1 MTEFFDYVVIG
12 SGFGGSVSALRLT
25 EKGYRVL
32 VLERGKRYRDED
44 FPRTNWNVRKF
55 LWYPLL
61 RCFGIQQIT
70 LLNNVMV
77 MHGSGVG
84 GGSLVYANVLME
96 PEDRLYELPGWKRLG
111 VDWRAALRPHFDTAK
126 RMLGVTPHPQ
136 LTPAD
141 RVLESLAEERGMGH
155 TFRPTNVAVYFGEPG
170 KTVPDPF
177 FGGEG
182 PDRAGCMSCGGCM
195 VGCRHNAKNTLVK
208 NYLHFAEKWG
218 AEIRAESEAME
229 IRPLGPDEMDGAR
242 YEIVYRRSTALPG
255 QGGSRTVRAR
265 GVVVSAHVLGT
276 LRLLFRC
283 RDESRT
289 LTNLSPTLGTM
300 VRTNSET
307 IPGSTSRRKDTDYST
322 GAAITSIIQLD
333 EQTFVEPVRYQEGS
347 GFIRMLAIPMIKAGE
362 HPLERLVK
370 TIWHGLTHPLDFMYA
385 KFFGNWSKYTT
396 ILLIMQTVDST
407 LRIRPGRNLF
417 TLFRHALVSEL
428 SPGQKISPPVELSQG
443 LTRAF
448 AKRTDGIPQ
457 DSIPETLLK
466 IPSTAHLLG
475 GCPMG
480 LSDADGVVN
489 ARGEVFNYPG
499 LYVTD
504 GSIMPGNPGIN
515 PSLTITAL
523 AEYVM
528 SHIPRKEGSTPRE
541 PIGSRQIIGQNDQI
555 IQT

>member
-1 MTEFFDYVVIG
+1 MTECFDFVVIG

-32 VLERGKRYRDED
+32 VLERGKRYHDED
-44 FPRTNWNVRKF
+44 FPRTNWNLRKY
-55 LWYPLL
+55 LWYPQL

-70 LLNNVMV
+70 LLNNAMV

-96 PEDRLYELPGWKRLG
+96 PEDKLYDLPGWKRLG

-126 RMLGVTPHPQ
+126 RMLGVTPHPH

-141 RVLESLAEERGMGH
+141 RVLKAMAEERGMGH
-155 TFRPTNVAVYFGEPG
+155 TFRPANVAVYFGEAG
-170 KTVPDPF
+170 KTVPDPY
-177 FGGEG
+177 FGGDG
-182 PDRAGCMSCGGCM
+182 PDRAGCQSCGGCM

-208 NYLHFAEKWG
+208 NYLYFAEKWG
-218 AEIRAESEAME
+218 AEVRAESEAME
-229 IRPLGPDEMDGAR
+229 IRPLPADEPDGAR

-255 QGGSRTVRAR
+255 QGSTRIVRAR
-265 GVVVSAHVLGT
+265 NVVVSAHVLGT

-283 RDESRT
+283 RDEVQT
-289 LTNLSPTLGTM
+289 LPNLSQAMGTM

-307 IPGSTSRRKDTDYST
+307 IPGTTSRSHDTDYST
-322 GAAITSIIQLD
+322 GAAITSVIGLD
-333 EQTFVEPVRYQEGS
+333 ENTFVEPVRYQAGS

-362 HPLERLVK
+362 HPLERLLK
-370 TIWHGLTHPLDFMYA
+370 TIWHGLTHPLDFMYV
-385 KFFGNWSKYTT
+385 KFFGNWSKYST

-407 LRIRPGRNLF
+407 MRIRAGRNFF
-417 TLFRHALVSEL
+417 TLFRRALVSEL
-428 SPGQKISPPVELSQG
+428 DPGQKISPPMELSQG
-443 LTRAF
+443 LTRDF
-448 AKRTDGIPQ
+448 AARTNGIPQ

-480 LSDADGVVN
+480 LSEADGVVN
-489 ARGEVFNYPG
+489 AKGEVFNYPG
-499 LYVTD
+499 LYIAD

-523 AEYVM
+523 AEHVM
-528 SHIPRKEGSTPRE
+528 SYIPPKAGADAQKPIRFEGE
-541 PIGSRQIIGQNDQI
+541 VVQN
-555 IQT
+555 IQMTAS